1 MAPAFAKA
9 NARAIILVGRRQE
22 NLDEAA
28 ASLRQSYPYVE
39 VVPFA
44 ASVVEED
51 YVDRLFQMVD
61 SRFGTA
67 DVLINNAGVQPVAEP
82 IVKST
87 PSSWWDTLNTNL
99 RGTYLMTRS
108 FLQQLPQDKRGTVI
122 NLSSGAGLVVLPGM
136 SAYGLSK
143 LAIMRFTECIAA
155 EASNVMAVSLD
166 PGTVN
171 TDMQA
176 TMPGELMNLIL

>member
-1 MAPAFAKA
+1 
-9 NARAIILVGRRQE
+9 
-22 NLDEAA
+22 
-28 ASLRQSYPYVE
+28 
-39 VVPFA
+39 
-44 ASVVEED
+44 
-51 YVDRLFQMVD
+51 
-61 SRFGTA
+61 
-67 DVLINNAGVQPVAEP
+67 
-82 IVKST
+82 
-87 PSSWWDTLNTNL
+87 
-99 RGTYLMTRS
+99 MTRS